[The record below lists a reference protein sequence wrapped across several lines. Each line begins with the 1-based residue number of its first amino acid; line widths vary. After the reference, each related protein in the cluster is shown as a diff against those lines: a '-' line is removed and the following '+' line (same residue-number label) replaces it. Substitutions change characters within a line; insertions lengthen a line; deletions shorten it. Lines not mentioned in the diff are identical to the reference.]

1 MMILKEF
8 GHLGAQ
14 MISKTIET
22 VFGNFMNDPEF
33 IGMIRKIRI
42 IGQYDLDDLD
52 KKKKE
57 EDLSGTK

>member
-1 MMILKEF
+1 MILKEF
-8 GHLGAQ
+8 GHLGTQ

-22 VFGNFMNDPEF
+22 VFGNFMNDPKF
-33 IGMIRKIRI
+33 IDMIRKIRI
-42 IGQYDLDDLD
+42 IGQYDLD

>member
-1 MMILKEF
+1 MILKEF

>member
-1 MMILKEF
+1 MILKEF

-22 VFGNFMNDPEF
+22 VFENFMNDPEF

-42 IGQYDLDDLD
+42 IGQYDLD